1 MEDMFFVGIPNATD
15 LRRQILTNSKTA
27 IGILKDYGEYSELRA
42 EKLSAIIQLKK
53 KVDEII
59 VLNKRIKTL
68 LPKIPDIKP
77 RQAEYVAPRQKTQSA
92 KPVKHINHHVDILE
106 EQLSKIERRLKALE

>member
-15 LRRQILTNSKTA
+15 LRRQILTNSKTT
-27 IGILKDYGEYSELRA
+27 IGILRDYGEYSQLRG
-42 EKLSAIIQLKK
+42 EKLESIIQLKK

-59 VLNKRIKTL
+59 ILNKRIKTL
-68 LPKIPDIKP
+68 LPKVPDIKP
-77 RQAEYVAPRQKTQSA
+77 RQAQYIAPSQRTTA
-92 KPVKHINHHVDILE
+92 RPVKHINHHVDILE